1 MELEKY
7 FEFIDSESIRVAG
20 TRVGIETILRDYRQG
35 ASPEEIVLHYPT
47 LSLEQVHATI
57 TFYLASREKVDS
69 YLRKTR
75 QRDEE
80 AWREQQRQP
89 SEFLIAL
96 RKRLDRQRRNYA
108 QEKQRRARRWGN
120 ETPFLA

>member
-1 MELEKY
+1 MEKLMELEKY
-7 FEFIDSESIRVAG
+7 FEFIDNESIRVAG

-57 TFYLASREKVDS
+57 TFYLASREKVGS

-96 RKRLDRQRRNYA
+96 RKRLDRQRRELRP
-108 QEKQRRARRWGN
+108 EKTEAS
-120 ETPFLA
+120 TPVGK

>member
-1 MELEKY
+1 MDLEKY
-7 FEFIDSESIRVAG
+7 FEFINNESIRVAG
-20 TRVGIETILRDYRQG
+20 TRVGIETILRDYRRG

-57 TFYLASREKVDS
+57 TFYLASRERVDN
-69 YLRKTR
+69 YLQKTK

-96 RKRLDRQRRNYA
+96 RKRLDRRRR
-108 QEKQRRARRWGN
+108 ELRPE
-120 ETPFLA
+120 ETGTSTPVGK

>member
-7 FEFIDSESIRVAG
+7 FEFIDNESIRVAG

-57 TFYLASREKVDS
+57 TFYLASREKVGS

-96 RKRLDRQRRNYA
+96 RKRLDRQRRELRP
-108 QEKQRRARRWGN
+108 EKTEAS
-120 ETPFLA
+120 TPVGR

>member
-7 FEFIDSESIRVAG
+7 FEFINNESIRVAG
-20 TRVGIETILRDYRQG
+20 TRVGIETILYDYRRG

-57 TFYLASREKVDS
+57 TFYLASRERVDN
-69 YLRKTR
+69 YLQKTK

-96 RKRLDRQRRNYA
+96 RKRLDRRRR
-108 QEKQRRARRWGN
+108 ELRPE
-120 ETPFLA
+120 ETGTSTPVGK